1 MRLKQP
7 SAKDKPAV
15 RLRILAS
22 LAWQNLLHKKLRTSL
37 TVAGIAVGIGA
48 VYFLLSLGFG
58 VQRLVV
64 NEVVGNQSIRTI
76 DVRTDNSKAVK
87 INDISTERITNIS
100 NVKEIGKSYF
110 FPGNLKINNSENDSI
125 IYGVNDGY
133 ENLTNLNLIKG
144 SRLSDSKEDN
154 PILLNKASLEA
165 MGLDKDLTQVLNKS
179 VEISIPLSKIKKDL
193 GKLKK
198 TFKVVGVIDSGSGS
212 EVFVRSD
219 IFRDLGITELT
230 QLKVGVNDVENVNTV
245 RSQIENLG
253 FETSSPVDTLNE
265 INRVFQFINII
276 LVGFGGIGMII
287 AILGMFNTLTVSLL
301 ERTREIG
308 LMFALGARSIDMKRL
323 FIFEA
328 LLLSI
333 SGSIIGIT
341 GAYLLGV
348 VINLVMNFFASQR
361 GVHEGFDLFANP
373 PILIIGVILFMI
385 FVGLLVVVLPSR
397 RAQKINP
404 IDALRRE

>member
-87 INDISTERITNIS
+87 INDISTERIANIS

-219 IFRDLGITELT
+219 IFRGLGITELT

-333 SGSIIGIT
+333 SGSIIGII
-341 GAYLLGV
+341 GAYLLGI